1 MSPAELE
8 LLLRK
13 LLGEG
18 LQLHPTVYLVI
29 GLISVLSGG
38 IGAFVG
44 AYLRRRGENL
54 ATKTDFE
61 SLLAQLRQQTREVEE
76 IKSEISQA
84 GWIHQRRWDLKRELY
99 AQLLV
104 VLEEI
109 KEKGRWFSESVSSH
123 IWGATQELTES
134 LQRFAT
140 HMQDR
145 GTLDRFLSAK
155 ALAGMF
161 LAPPAV
167 AALDELSHDYSLAAD
182 MIAHSDNAADTVA
195 RNHVH
200 FDALIQSTQHA
211 YEVILAEAQ
220 QDLLGAS
227 DKA

>member
-1 MSPAELE
+1 MSSAELE

-54 ATKTDFE
+54 ATKADFD
-61 SLLAQLRQQTREVEE
+61 SLLSQLKQQTREVEE

-99 AQLLV
+99 AELLV

-109 KEKGRWFSESVSSH
+109 KEKGRWFSESIGSNY
-123 IWGATQELTES
+123 WGATSELTES

-145 GTLDRFLSAK
+145 GTLDRFLAAK

-161 LAPPAV
+161 LAPQAV
-167 AALDELSHDYSLAAD
+167 DALNELSHDYSLAAD
-182 MIAHSDNAADTVA
+182 MIAHSDNPADTVA
-195 RNHVH
+195 RNDTH
-200 FDALIQSTQHA
+200 FNALIHTTQHA

-220 QDLLGAS
+220 QDLLGSA